1 MKRWII
7 GIVLVAIAV
16 TGYFATRYYS
26 VNKSKESRYRT
37 APVERGDVVQTV
49 RATGTIQ
56 PIRLVQVGTQVNG
69 PIRKLYV
76 DYNSQVKAG
85 DLVAQIDPTTY
96 EARLAQ
102 DQANLIQSQANVEQT
117 KVKLNQAE
125 KELERANKLTA
136 REMISQADLDT
147 AVAARDA
154 LLAQLKVVQA
164 AVAQAEASLRL
175 SKANLG
181 YTTISSPVDGV
192 VIARNVSEG
201 QTVVASMTAQ
211 VLFLIATDLRRIQ
224 VEASIPEADIGNMA
238 LGQRVTFTVDAFDLV
253 FTGAVTQ
260 IRMAAVTVQNVV
272 TYPVVIQA
280 DNPGTKLFPSM
291 TADIVCEVA
300 RHENILKIPNAALRF
315 KPEEKDKTAKNGKD
329 NNAPRRR
336 ARLDQKPRLWIQTP
350 DGNGVKPVS
359 ISLGITDGAFTEL
372 RDPGTL
378 TENQN
383 VITGVLVVSDEEK
396 TVNPFTPTPMSG
408 PTRRVTR

>member
-7 GIVLVAIAV
+7 SLVLVAVAV
-16 TGYFATRYYS
+16 AGYFSYRYFYAD
-26 VNKSKESRYRT
+26 KSKESRYRT
-37 APVERGDVVQTV
+37 APVERGDVIQTV

-76 DYNSQVKAG
+76 DFNSRVKAG

-102 DQANLIQSQANVEQT
+102 DQANLTESLANVEQT
-117 KVKLNQAE
+117 QVKLLQAE
-125 KELERANKLTA
+125 KELERARKLTA

-147 AVAARDA
+147 AIATRDS
-154 LLAQLKVVQA
+154 LLAQLKVAQA
-164 AVAQAEASLRL
+164 AVAQSEASLRL

-211 VLFLIATDLRRIQ
+211 VLFLIATDLRKIQ
-224 VEASIPEADIGNMA
+224 VEASIPEADIGNIA
-238 LGQRVTFTVDAFDLV
+238 LGQRVTFTVDAFDQT

-280 DNPGTKLFPSM
+280 ENPDTKLFPSM
-291 TADIVCEVA
+291 TADIICEVA
-300 RHENILKIPNAALRF
+300 RHENVLKIPNAALRF
-315 KPEEKDKTAKNGKD
+315 KPEDKDKTAKNGKD
-329 NNAPRRR
+329 SSPLKKRVRLEQGPRI
-336 ARLDQKPRLWIQTP
+336 WIQKP
-350 DGNGVKPVS
+350 DGNGVNPVPV
-359 ISLGITDGAFTEL
+359 SLGITDGAFTEL
-372 RDPGTL
+372 RDPGL
-378 TENQN
+378 LKENQDL
-383 VITGVLVVSDEEK
+383 ITGMQVTTDDEK
-396 TVNPFTPTPMSG
+396 TVNPFTPQMPG
-408 PTRRVTR
+408 QARKATR

>member
-7 GIVLVAIAV
+7 GLVLVAVAV
-16 TGYFATRYYS
+16 AGFFAYRYFAGGQS
-26 VNKSKESRYRT
+26 EESHYRT
-37 APVERGDVVQTV
+37 ARVEHGDVIQTV

-76 DYNSQVKAG
+76 DYNTSVKAG

-96 EARLAQ
+96 EAKLAQ
-102 DQANLIQSQANVEQT
+102 DQANLTESLANVEQT
-117 KVKLNQAE
+117 QVKLLQAE
-125 KELERANKLTA
+125 KELERAKKLTA

-147 AVAARDA
+147 AVATRDA
-154 LLAQLKVVQA
+154 LLAQQKVSQA
-164 AVAQAEASLRL
+164 AVAQAEAALRL

-211 VLFLIATDLRRIQ
+211 VLFMIATDLRKIQ
-224 VEASIPEADIGNMA
+224 VEASIPEADIGNVA
-238 LGQRVTFTVDAFDLV
+238 LGQRVTFTVDAFDQT
-253 FTGAVTQ
+253 FTGTVSQ

-280 DNPGTKLFPSM
+280 ENPDTKLFPSM

-300 RHENILKIPNAALRF
+300 RHENVLKVPNAALRF
-315 KPEEKDKTAKNGKD
+315 KPEEKPAKAGKD
-329 NNAPRRR
+329 GAPVAKKRVRTEHGPR
-336 ARLDQKPRLWIQTP
+336 IWTQKPE
-350 DGNGVKPVS
+350 GVGVQPHAV
-359 ISLGITDGAFTEL
+359 SLGITDGSFTEIKEPSPL
-372 RDPGTL
+372 A
-378 TENQN
+378 ENQD
-383 VITGVLVVSDEEK
+383 VITGVQAASDDEK
-396 TVNPFTPTPMSG
+396 TVNPFTPQMPG
-408 PTRRVTR
+408 QAKKVTR